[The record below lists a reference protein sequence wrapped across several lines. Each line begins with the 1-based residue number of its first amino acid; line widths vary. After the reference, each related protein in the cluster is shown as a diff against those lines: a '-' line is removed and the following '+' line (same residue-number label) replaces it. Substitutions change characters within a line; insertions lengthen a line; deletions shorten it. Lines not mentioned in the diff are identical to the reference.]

1 MSESVAVDN
10 AEPQVSAETND
21 AQEDLDTL
29 LGQFDESTSQEASTE
44 AETGGQ
50 QESVSRE
57 EFQALQ
63 SSITNQQYQSDMS
76 DVTKVIKG
84 ELDVPYVDDSFVET
98 WLNNEANKNPKLAQA
113 WANRHVNPDAFQK
126 VTNSL
131 AKQFQEKFN
140 VDAKTTSDMDAVTSA
155 VRSASTKSP
164 EPETQR
170 DWSAM
175 SDAEF
180 AQEKAKLRRG

>member
-10 AEPQVSAETND
+10 AEPEVSAETND

-29 LGQFDESTSQEASTE
+29 LGQFDEGTSQPASTE

-50 QESVSRE
+50 QNVVTRE
-57 EFQALQ
+57 EFAELQ
-63 SSITNQQYQSDMS
+63 NTLVNQQYQTDIQS
-76 DVTKVIKG
+76 VTKVIKG
-84 ELDVPYVDDSFVET
+84 DIDVPYVDDSFVET
-98 WLNNEANKNPKLAQA
+98 WLNTEANKNPKLAQA
-113 WANRHVNPDAFQK
+113 WASRHSNPDAFQK

-131 AKQFQEKFN
+131 AKQFQAKFN
-140 VDAKTTSDMDAVTSA
+140 IDHKVTSDMDSITSA
-155 VRSASTKSP
+155 VRSASTKGP
-164 EPETQR
+164 EPETPR

-180 AQEKAKLRRG
+180 AAEKAKLRRG